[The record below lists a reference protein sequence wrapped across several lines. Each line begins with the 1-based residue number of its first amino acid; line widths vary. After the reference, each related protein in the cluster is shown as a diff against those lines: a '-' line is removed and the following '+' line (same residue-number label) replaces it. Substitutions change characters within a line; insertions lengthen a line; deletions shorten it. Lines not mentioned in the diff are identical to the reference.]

1 MEKSNGTMIVVII
14 AAFSL
19 VFYSSSLI
27 HITFAEEIE
36 LKSVGKGDISCQG
49 GEEIKDVRINFF
61 VSYDEGTT
69 FAEWNIDHEK
79 FGSSGGIITNIDAS
93 SSSFALKGVEAF
105 DNICDNETPADIN
118 LSGHCGSGTVRLVS
132 DNGNKGTFMSNVK
145 CSWAYVDIITAQS
158 SSIWKI

>member
-1 MEKSNGTMIVVII
+1 MEKSNGTMIAVII
-14 AAFSL
+14 AVLSL
-19 VFYSSSLI
+19 VLYSSSFI
-27 HITFAEEIE
+27 HITFAEQIE

-61 VSYDEGTT
+61 VSYDEGTA

-79 FGSSGGIITNIDAS
+79 FGSSGGIITNIEAS
-93 SSSFALKGVEAF
+93 NSFDLKGVEAF

-132 DNGNKGTFMSNVK
+132 DNGNKGTFTSNVK
-145 CSWAYVDIITAQS
+145 CS
-158 SSIWKI
+158 